1 MFKFRSTVL
10 ILQLFCRPVIL
21 SRRYEEYAF
30 FRLEVATRG
39 VLWKDIWKGLRT
51 ATLLKK
57 RLWHRCFHVNFVKLL
72 RTPSVTKYLQWLLPK
87 MLSFCWS
94 IIYFVF
100 LKEVV
105 FWNQNFKQLF
115 IHRFVLAPGITL
127 SIYLKSISYTTQPVE
142 TSGLLHFTTNRWCLM
157 DMFYV
162 KSLKF
167 SDKSNR

>member
-30 FRLEVATRG
+30 CRLEVATRG

-57 RLWHRCFHVNFVKLL
+57 RLWHRCFHVNFVKFL

-100 LKEVV
+100 FKRKLSFEIRTLKIIIYPS
-105 FWNQNFKQLF
+105 FCFSSGHYT
-115 IHRFVLAPGITL
+115 IH
-127 SIYLKSISYTTQPVE
+127 
-142 TSGLLHFTTNRWCLM
+142 LLEIN
-157 DMFYV
+157 
-162 KSLKF
+162 
-167 SDKSNR
+167 